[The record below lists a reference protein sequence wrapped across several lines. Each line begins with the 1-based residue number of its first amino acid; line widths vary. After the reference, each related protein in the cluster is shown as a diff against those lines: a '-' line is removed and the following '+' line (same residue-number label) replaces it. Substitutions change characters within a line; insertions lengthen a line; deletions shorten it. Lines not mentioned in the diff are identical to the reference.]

1 MSAFTLERGET
12 LALVGESG
20 SGKSTV
26 ALALLRLLS
35 ADAKITS
42 GRIEID
48 GEEVTSMREPELRR
62 LRGGKAGMIFQ
73 EPMTSLNPLHR
84 IGRQVAEA
92 VKAAHQ
98 GRAQPRGS
106 ARAGGH
112 AAGAGGFRRCPSIG
126 WMPFRTSFRAG
137 QRQRVMIAMALAN
150 DPPLLIAD
158 EPTTA
163 LDVTI
168 EAQILALLDAQK
180 AAHGWGLLLI
190 THDLGVV
197 RQHADRV
204 AVMKNGRIVETGTAT
219 QIFDAAPRIPTP
231 ACCWP
236 RSRRAARRRCRRA
249 RSR

>member
-1 MSAFTLERGET
+1 MSLVVVEGLTVSFGDRAVVRDVSFTLERGET

-35 ADAKITS
+35 ADARITS

-62 LRGGKAGMIFQ
+62 LRGGPRRHDLPGADDESQPRCTGSAGRWRRRFGCIPKAGL
-73 EPMTSLNPLHR
+73 SRDALR
-84 IGRQVAEA
+84 
-92 VKAAHQ
+92 
-98 GRAQPRGS
+98 GRAVALLEQ
-106 ARAGGH
+106 AGFPD
-112 AAGAGGFRRCPSIG
+112 AASRMDAFPHQLSG
-126 WMPFRTSFRAG
+126 G

-168 EAQILALLDAQK
+168 GGADPRLARCAEGGAWSG
-180 AAHGWGLLLI
+180 AA
-190 THDLGVV
+190 
-197 RQHADRV
+197 ADH
-204 AVMKNGRIVETGTAT
+204 
-219 QIFDAAPRIPTP
+219 P
-231 ACCWP
+231 
-236 RSRRAARRRCRRA
+236 
-249 RSR
+249 